1 MHYGEGASIPAVERC
16 GSFAHLAGLVIASEA
31 KQSNSPQESRDCL
44 GARAPWRGDGATP
57 ALRAFLAIV
66 FFEQFPCSLDA
77 GGNVL
82 EHRFRTDTL
91 RMQEHPQGLSKDDL
105 VFENSA
111 LNFIH
116 HLHRQQASRSRTER
130 LTLLA
135 RFRRYFKSDVQA
147 CFMLRYRRRYRR
159 PVGAGR

>member
-1 MHYGEGASIPAVERC
+1 
-16 GSFAHLAGLVIASEA
+16 
-31 KQSNSPQESRDCL
+31 
-44 GARAPWRGDGATP
+44 
-57 ALRAFLAIV
+57 V

-82 EHRFRTDTL
+82 KHRFRTDTL

-130 LTLLA
+130 LTLWLGSGGTSKVT
-135 RFRRYFKSDVQA
+135 YQV
-147 CFMLRYRRRYRR
+147 CFML
-159 PVGAGR
+159 